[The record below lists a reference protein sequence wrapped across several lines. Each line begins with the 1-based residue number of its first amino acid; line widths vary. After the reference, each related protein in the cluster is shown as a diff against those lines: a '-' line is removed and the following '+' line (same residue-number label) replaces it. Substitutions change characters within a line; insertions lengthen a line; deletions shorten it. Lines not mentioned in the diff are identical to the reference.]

1 MRNYIFSDENNTES
15 LQEFSDARSD
25 IDITEELPHDDA
37 STQPK
42 TPSPTKEA
50 LLPTEPSTPTS
61 SSTSQEKINLEV
73 ASITSTMQPTPITDL
88 ESVKKLLLGNNDSMR
103 LFSDYSKNIQL
114 QAQDISNLVENI
126 MNMNKMNNESPPL
139 PTVLSEKKTPLEKP
153 EASKVMEAPVVKAVP
168 EKIATPPIVEE
179 KSIEVELKSS
189 SPVKATEVKPATPE
203 KTQKRQAPRP
213 PDQVKKKVEVVEPT
227 AEVKPNTSEVIPTPP
242 TIEEKAPELPPKPL
256 TSEAQNQTKSPQ
268 LPPKPKTPDASAT
281 AEVKP
286 KVPEAAKPK
295 STEIASTSEVKPI
308 ASEVLKQKTPETEP
322 KASDPPALEKLKT
335 PEAVAQPKLPE
346 AAKPTTPE
354 AVASVSPPKQQS
366 PVQQNAEAPIAA
378 EEVISLTPELKR
390 KAPQPPKEQPAEV
403 KPAPPKSDAKEE
415 AKPATS
421 KARSPS
427 PSDDS
432 LGEDDLVSD
441 KLNTLKRRPKG
452 KIMTASGNLNSK
464 AASHI

>member
-1 MRNYIFSDENNTES
+1 VRNYIFSDENNTES

-73 ASITSTMQPTPITDL
+73 ASITSTMQPAPITDL
-88 ESVKKLLLGNNDSMR
+88 ESVKKLLLGSNDSMK

-126 MNMNKMNNESPPL
+126 MNMNKMNNESPPI
-139 PTVLSEKKTPLEKP
+139 PTVLSEQKTPPVKP
-153 EASKVMEAPVVKAVP
+153 EASKVTEAPVKAVL
-168 EKIATPPIVEE
+168 EKIATPPNAEIKSVDVEVVA
-179 KSIEVELKSS
+179 KNSL
-189 SPVKATEVKPATPE
+189 PMKAPEANPATPE

-213 PDQVKKKVEVVEPT
+213 PDQVKKEVEVLHQPT
-227 AEVKPNTSEVIPTPP
+227 PAEVKQKSPEVVPMPIK
-242 TIEEKAPELPPKPL
+242 IEEKAPELPPKPQ
-256 TSEAQNQTKSPQ
+256 TPDVQNQTKSPE
-268 LPPKPKTPDASAT
+268 LPPKPKSPVAAT

-286 KVPEAAKPK
+286 KV
-295 STEIASTSEVKPI
+295 SEVP
-308 ASEVLKQKTPETEP
+308 KQKTPETDPKVAVP
-322 KASDPPALEKLKT
+322 KASDLPAVEKPKT
-335 PEAVAQPKLPE
+335 PEAVVQPKLQE
-346 AAKPTTPE
+346 AAKPKTPDPE
-354 AVASVSPPKQQS
+354 PVASVSSPPKQQS
-366 PVQQNAEAPIAA
+366 PVQKNAAPEAPIAA

-390 KAPQPPKEQPAEV
+390 KAPQPPKKEILETKEQPVEV
-403 KPAPPKSDAKEE
+403 KPAPQKTDAKEE
-415 AKPATS
+415 VKPTTP
-421 KARSPS
+421 KPRSPS

-452 KIMTASGNLNSK
+452 KIMTASGK
-464 AASHI
+464 